1 MEGIA
6 QRQVDAVR
14 PKILNLL
21 ARLLNVPLKN
31 IAYGKKRTNGRSLL
45 EIETSQIIFTIETHA
60 AKNMKTRLLSDSF
73 INSLRKGIREI
84 VNAPS
89 LDISTCLQ
97 TNGVDDTETCEG
109 HKMRVQGREKLKPQ
123 SVSLAAA
130 GANSNL
136 KNSQANKKKITEV
149 AEVEGVKPNKDSK
162 ENKKNSKEVAEVEG
176 VKPNKD
182 AVESM
187 QGASEGGP
195 MVPEGLHLLKK
206 SRLGSGADVPILS
219 HVPSLRECKS
229 QKCDI
234 VCATQ
239 SFQRSTN
246 QKYCRCFCCGDGS
259 GLYCW
264 ACQSTPPQNEP
275 NSCRVAT
282 DVPVP

>member
-1 MEGIA
+1 M
-6 QRQVDAVR
+6 D
-14 PKILNLL
+14 PKL
-21 ARLLNVPLKN
+21 
-31 IAYGKKRTNGRSLL
+31 
-45 EIETSQIIFTIETHA
+45 HA
-60 AKNMKTRLLSDSF
+60 
-73 INSLRKGIREI
+73 KGSER
-84 VNAPS
+84 
-89 LDISTCLQ
+89 
-97 TNGVDDTETCEG
+97 
-109 HKMRVQGREKLKPQ
+109 LKPQ

-130 GANSNL
+130 TLRPTN
-136 KNSQANKKKITEV
+136 E
-149 AEVEGVKPNKDSK
+149 DSK
-162 ENKKNSKEVAEVEG
+162 ENKRKRKENDKKSKQVVDVEG

-195 MVPEGLHLLKK
+195 MVQEGLHLLKK
-206 SRLGSGADVPILS
+206 SRLGGGGDVSILS
-219 HVPSLRECKS
+219 HVASLRECKS
-229 QKCDI
+229 QKCDV

-282 DVPVP
+282 DVPAP